1 MYTRYGKMQTKD
13 YIFSWIIMVLMFLM
27 GVGSF
32 FVEVDIW
39 YPMLLIVIPIFWF
52 VGVRRAYQEKFTL
65 EEDRILIQYGNR
77 EKEVP
82 LPKDLVIVLSELDL
96 HERMGS
102 YSFGGECQYF
112 ATIAKEVTGGEVW
125 QTLHAKKIKK
135 KYTASYVDSKLAY
148 DYVYSFVCDKA
159 LLRQL
164 LKDRNCYVI
173 LPASLKPIFYE
184 MLSTR
189 NNVEVRVDP
198 YF

>member
-1 MYTRYGKMQTKD
+1 MEGNQ
-13 YIFSWIIMVLMFLM
+13 
-27 GVGSF
+27 
-32 FVEVDIW
+32 
-39 YPMLLIVIPIFWF
+39 
-52 VGVRRAYQEKFTL
+52 
-65 EEDRILIQYGNR
+65 ILICASNR
-77 EKEVP
+77 EKQIE
-82 LPKDLVIVLSELDL
+82 LPEDLVIVLSELDL

-112 ATIAKEVTGGEVW
+112 ATIAKDVTGEEVW

-159 LLRQL
+159 LLRQV

-184 MLSTR
+184 MLSNR
-189 NNVEVRVDP
+189 ANVQVRIDP
-198 YF
+198 YY